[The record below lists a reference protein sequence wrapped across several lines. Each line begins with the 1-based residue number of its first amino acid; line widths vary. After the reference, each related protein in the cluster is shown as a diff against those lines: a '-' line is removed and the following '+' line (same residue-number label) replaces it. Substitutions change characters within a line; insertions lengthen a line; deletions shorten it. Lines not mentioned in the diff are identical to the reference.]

1 MLRFF
6 IGYMAGDSFIICY
19 PIHDELFTSVMM
31 LREKRR
37 AKCSISPFALDSF
50 QVILT
55 LPFASYICLAILKVP
70 KGMGC
75 HCTVIEDCPR
85 GGFRW

>member
-1 MLRFF
+1 MDTEIELEQWTNATLFHR
-6 IGYMAGDSFIICY
+6 
-19 PIHDELFTSVMM
+19 IHGW
-31 LREKRR
+31 
-37 AKCSISPFALDSF
+37 ANCSISPFALESF

-70 KGMGC
+70 EGMGC
-75 HCTVIEDCPR
+75 HCTVIEDCPH